1 MPCYVCEKCG
11 CVDNTALG
19 GNFWSYARSSF
30 LAKGKGGHKNGVEKQ
45 PEYIPALCCECH
57 TGKWHGQFEKLHI
70 TSNEYYMANL
80 NDLLNPEIAKKFIKA
95 GEIK

>member
-30 LAKGKGGHKNGVEKQ
+30 IAKNKGEHKEGCEKLKG
-45 PEYIPALCCECH
+45 YIPALCCECN
-57 TGKWHGQFEKLHI
+57 TGKWHNQFPKLHI
-70 TSNEYYMANL
+70 TANEYYKNNTKELM
-80 NDLLNPEIAKKFIKA
+80 NPEVAKRFLESEEK
-95 GEIK
+95 